1 MRYLLRLRRDIHNM
15 RDTISTVQCE
25 SGHDTDRKSDAS
37 PMLPKLANTYREML
51 YEWRNLSVDRQVIG
65 PR

>member
-1 MRYLLRLRRDIHNM
+1 M